1 MDNIPVIDMKATGAN
16 IKRLREEKGIKMYN
30 LQRIMGL
37 NSTPAIYQW
46 QSGKRIPSIDN
57 LLILSKLFG
66 MHIDEILVTN
76 TKVN

>member
-1 MDNIPVIDMKATGAN
+1 MDKIPVIDMKATGAN
-16 IKRLREEKGIKMYN
+16 IKRLREEKGIQMYN

-37 NSTPAIYQW
+37 NSLSAIYQW
-46 QSGKRIPSIDN
+46 QEGKRIPSIDN
-57 LLILSKLFG
+57 LLILAKLFG